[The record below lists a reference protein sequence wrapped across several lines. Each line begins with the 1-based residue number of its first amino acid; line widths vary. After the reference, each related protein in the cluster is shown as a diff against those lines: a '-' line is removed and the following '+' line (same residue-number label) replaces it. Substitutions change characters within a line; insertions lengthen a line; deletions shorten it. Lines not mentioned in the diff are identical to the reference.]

1 MNTTRLALRS
11 TRSVRCR
18 SSNLRQTR
26 LNSSTSSNPQSIN
39 NNSHLG
45 PGVIGGLAGGSLV
58 FLAGYGYYH
67 FSGAKTLI
75 NTAHQTKAQFES
87 YTKQLKESAPEPNQA
102 LKWLRQTATS
112 YAQFIPGG
120 RGYVDTAFD
129 DLDTISKKHG
139 GEVDRIVQNAYSEL
153 KGISQEGG
161 MNFETAQKSWDV
173 LQKYLQQISELAADS
188 ASEII
193 NNHPTLK
200 KQVGGNL
207 DQLKRLGDQYGPEA
221 KKQVDETWD
230 QIRDIMKS
238 GVSVTTVNKIRS
250 LVQEKMEKVKAMGD
264 EAWKKGMEQA
274 KPYLDKSPKVK
285 QLIENNMDALKQGNV
300 KELYEKVKKS
310 AETGSTE
317 DVENYINSTVNQV
330 KQSSGGG
337 GMLEQYLQ
345 MIPGGDKI
353 VPNLSKLQSIAQE
366 HGDEAE
372 KLVNDAFKEVQQ
384 VLQKKVDEAQKLAE
398 KASKK

>member
-1 MNTTRLALRS
+1 MNTARLALRS
-11 TRSVRCR
+11 SRSLRFR

-26 LNSSTSSNPQSIN
+26 LNSSTSQSSTS
-39 NNSHLG
+39 NSHLG
-45 PGVIGGLAGGSLV
+45 PGVIGGLAGGGLV

-87 YTKQLKESAPEPNQA
+87 YTQKLKDSAPESNEA
-102 LKWLRQTATS
+102 LRWLRQIATS
-112 YAQFIPGG
+112 YAQFIPGAK
-120 RGYVDTAFD
+120 GYVDSAFD

-139 GEVDRIVQNAYSEL
+139 GEVDRIVQNAYTEL

-161 MNFETAQKSWDV
+161 MNFETAQKSWDI

-238 GVSVTTVNKIRS
+238 GVSVTSINKIRS
-250 LVQEKMEKVKAMGD
+250 VVQEKMEKVKAMGD

-274 KPYLDKSPKVK
+274 KPYLDKSPKLK
-285 QLIENNMDALKQGNV
+285 ELIENNMDALKQGNV

-310 AETGSTE
+310 AETGNTE
-317 DVENYINSTVNQV
+317 EVENYVKSTVDQV
-330 KQSSGGG
+330 KQSSGSGG
-337 GMLEQYLQ
+337 GLEQYLQ

-366 HGDEAE
+366 HGEEAE
-372 KLVNDAFKEVQQ
+372 KLANDAFKEIQQ
-384 VLQKKVDEAQKLAE
+384 VLQKKVEEAQKLAE